1 MLISLLPGQQKRCVF
16 REKTERE
23 ASEDKHLLVCEQF
36 NFFLYCLTKKKK
48 KPDHIKNSH
57 LQNDRRVREYSS
69 WVIKPLCSSSHQ
81 LTWKGK
87 LCVQMT
93 RLWLQQQRSSR

>member
-48 KPDHIKNSH
+48 A
-57 LQNDRRVREYSS
+57 
-69 WVIKPLCSSSHQ
+69 
-81 LTWKGK
+81 
-87 LCVQMT
+87 
-93 RLWLQQQRSSR
+93 